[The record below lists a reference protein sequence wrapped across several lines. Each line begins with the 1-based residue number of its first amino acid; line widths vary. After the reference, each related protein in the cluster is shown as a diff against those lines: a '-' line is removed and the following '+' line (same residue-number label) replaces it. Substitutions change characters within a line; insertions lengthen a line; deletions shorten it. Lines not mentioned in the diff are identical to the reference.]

1 MSSRRKP
8 ISFDTTI
15 RSPER
20 IPQFISILSKF
31 ENQIIDDEVA
41 LKLEG
46 ERIKISDNGKLMIK
60 TYEKGYPVE
69 DEFDETYEQSA
80 F

>member
-1 MSSRRKP
+1 MPSRRKP

-15 RSPER
+15 RNPER

-46 ERIKISDNGKLMIK
+46 EIIRYKIFEPTK
-60 TYEKGYPVE
+60 
-69 DEFDETYEQSA
+69 ETLGT
-80 F
+80 